1 MDGHYADL
9 WHRIAL
15 TAPDRPA
22 VVTIGAERLS
32 FAEFD
37 EAAARV
43 AALLAE
49 LGVRRDDK
57 VSILLYNRP
66 EWLVTFAGC
75 LRVGVVPV
83 SLNFRYRAREVA
95 ALLEDS
101 DSTVLLYPASLTDVV
116 SDAVAQL
123 GRPIALL
130 QVQDVDG
137 APLLPGALD
146 FEEHASREPL
156 PYEDPAD
163 GDFFMYT
170 GGTTGAP
177 KAAVWS
183 TRQMLAMQLYNAY
196 LSAGLP
202 LPETP
207 DDVVRM
213 ATDPNAR
220 PIVALALSPYMHGTA
235 LTTVINALLLG
246 GSVVVLPTLKFD
258 PMAAIRAIVEEG
270 VTRVAVAGD
279 AIALPLLEAAEEAGI
294 TELPDLTSAL
304 SSGMRFSDSTK
315 ERLHALAPN
324 LVITDI
330 LASTEGGAVALGITR
345 SAADLPARFKLT
357 PSTVVLDENQDEV
370 QSVPGAVG
378 RIAFTGGMPKG
389 YYKDPEK
396 TASNFVVIRGKRHI
410 IPGDLV
416 RIEDEEGHLE
426 LLGRGATV
434 VNSGGEKVYP
444 TEVEEAL
451 LAHPHVLDAVVYGI
465 PDARWGEVVAA
476 AIAVEDPAIVSPG
489 EIIAH
494 VGSTLASY
502 KKPRR
507 LLVVRDL
514 ERTGSGKVDLAKLRS
529 RTIEEGVGA

>member
-1 MDGHYADL
+1 MEGHYADL

-22 VVTIGAERLS
+22 VITVGGERLS
-32 FAEFD
+32 FAQFD

-43 AALLAE
+43 AALLRE
-49 LGVRRDDK
+49 LGVHRDDK

-66 EWLVTFAGC
+66 EWLITFAGC
-75 LRVGVVPV
+75 LRTGVVPV
-83 SLNFRYRAREVA
+83 SLNFRYRAHEIA
-95 ALLEDS
+95 ALLDDS
-101 DSTVLLYPASLTDVV
+101 DSSVLLYPASLAEVV
-116 SDAVAQL
+116 ADAVGQV
-123 GRPIALL
+123 GRPVTLL
-130 QVQDVDG
+130 QVQDVQG

-146 FEEHASREPL
+146 FEEHAAREPL
-156 PYEDPAD
+156 PYEDPVD

-196 LSAGLP
+196 VSAGLP
-202 LPETP
+202 LPEST

-213 ATDPNAR
+213 ATDPEAR

-246 GSVVVLPTLKFD
+246 GSVVVLPTLRFD
-258 PMAAIRAIVEEG
+258 AQRAIQAIVEES

-294 TELPDLTSAL
+294 ESLPTLTSVL
-304 SSGMRFSDSTK
+304 SSGMRFSDATK

-330 LASTEGGAVALGITR
+330 LASTEGGAVGLGITR
-345 SAADLPARFKLT
+345 SAADLPARFRLT
-357 PSTVVLDENQDEV
+357 PGTVVLDENQDEV
-370 QSVPGAVG
+370 QDVPGSVG

-389 YYKDPEK
+389 YYKDPVK
-396 TASNFVVIRGKRHI
+396 TAANFVEIRGKRHI
-410 IPGDLV
+410 IAGDLV
-416 RIEDEEGHLE
+416 RVEDEEGHIE

-444 TEVEEAL
+444 AEVEEAL
-451 LAHPHVLDAVVYGI
+451 LSHPSVLDAVVYGI
-465 PDARWGEVVAA
+465 PDSRWGEVVAA
-476 AIAVEDPAIVSPG
+476 AIAVDDPATVSAG
-489 EIIAH
+489 DVISH
-494 VGSTLASY
+494 VAGALASY

-514 ERTGSGKVDLAKLRS
+514 ERTGSGKVDLAKLRA
-529 RTIEEGVGA
+529 RTLEEGVGA